1 MDSIRVIYMTVHVI
15 VALFGCCINASLI
28 YLARFHSPGKIKT
41 YATLIMNFAFT
52 DFLSCVADIFTL
64 QRAIPIDRTAVIFLS
79 SGPCQFI
86 SRTACFIAYN
96 FMLHLL
102 IHSLLSLLLSF
113 SYRYYV
119 LFKPS
124 PRKRTVLGILAL
136 MYIPSF
142 THLIISSTTQGGVQE
157 IQDILF
163 SRFPNFDTGCQM
175 VSGVTDMASFASTF
189 HVAGVSLPIFPIY
202 TAILIIRHK
211 IITSLGLFSASMSND
226 TKSMHKQLLK
236 ALTYQSMIPGFFVIG
251 VVSFTLEQFNLV
263 SHPILGYTTVTAL
276 ILISVLTPMASLV
289 FVKPYRERI
298 RIFVGLKSS
307 TVERFSVVFVTT
319 TA

>member
-124 PRKRTVLGILAL
+124 PNRRTILFVLFL
-136 MYIPSF
+136 MYLPSL
-142 THLIISSTTQGGVQE
+142 THLIISSTTQGGVEE
-157 IQDILF
+157 IQAILS
-163 SRFPNFDTGCQM
+163 SRFPDFDYKYVM
-175 VSGVTDMASFASTF
+175 VSGVADMDSFASKI
-189 HVAGVSLPIFPIY
+189 HVAGVSLPI
-202 TAILIIRHK
+202 
-211 IITSLGLFSASMSND
+211 
-226 TKSMHKQLLK
+226 
-236 ALTYQSMIPGFFVIG
+236 ALTYQACIPIFFLIG
-251 VVSFTLEQFNLV
+251 VISFTLEQFNII
-263 SHPILGYTTVTAL
+263 SHPDLQYATVTAL
-276 ILISVLTPMASLV
+276 MLISILTPMASLV
-289 FVKPYRERI
+289 FVRPYREKMKQL
-298 RIFVGLKSS
+298 VGMSFDPTL
-307 TVERFSVVFVTT
+307 ERTSVVFSTRSV
-319 TA
+319 